1 MTIVHEIEQPLKKVK
16 YRCNYCHKPITGKP
30 IFKYGYGPMWHVF
43 CSKKHSNMK
52 VW

>member
-1 MTIVHEIEQPLKKVK
+1 MSIELIDIAPKRKFK
-16 YRCNYCHKPITGKP
+16 YRCNYCHKPIYGKP
-30 IFKYGYGPMWHVF
+30 VFKNTGNPSWHVF